1 MAAPV
6 AVYKAARMARRVAPV
21 AAEAYRRWNALSPE
35 EKERYKQ
42 RARGYAQRGQEIG
55 RDAIA
60 RAQHARAQQQKRKK
74 R

>member
-6 AVYKAARMARRVAPV
+6 AVYRAVRTARRLAPV
-21 AAEAYRRWNALSPE
+21 AAEAYRRWNALSDE

-42 RARGYAQRGQEIG
+42 RARTYAARGQAIG

-60 RAQHARAQQQKRKK
+60 RAQSQQQSRRKK
-74 R
+74 RR